1 MRHQKTGAF
10 DFELASQGFVTF
22 FPCKLRWHESTT
34 KPTDK
39 EKGIHMRLR
48 LLRRMTSL
56 TILSFVFAANASAQ
70 LARIKTGYSSIAL
83 GQCLVWVAK
92 EAGLFKENGLDVQ
105 LIFIGSSSIMTQA
118 IIAGDVPMGIMS
130 GSTAIGSQLAGG
142 DLVIVAS
149 TKKDP
154 AQAFLV
160 TAKGISHPSQLKGK
174 KLAVSRLGASS
185 DFILRVILKK
195 IGLVPD
201 KDVAIIQ
208 IGSSPVRMAALA
220 NGVAD
225 GTALTFEEM
234 MVAKKMGFNVL
245 LNLLDLDVEA
255 LNSDVVT
262 TRRFMRESRDTV
274 QRFIKGMVKAVSV
287 FGANKKFSMGV
298 IARYTKSNDAEKI
311 EYGYDYVAKIF
322 LQKPYTP
329 IKGIQLAL
337 EEIGERNPAAK
348 KANPE
353 QFIDMSIVKELDQS
367 GYIDALYK

>member
-1 MRHQKTGAF
+1 MRRHSWWWWGFLLLIPFVA
-10 DFELASQGFVTF
+10 AS
-22 FPCKLRWHESTT
+22 
-34 KPTDK
+34 
-39 EKGIHMRLR
+39 
-48 LLRRMTSL
+48 
-56 TILSFVFAANASAQ
+56 ASAQ
-70 LARIKTGYSSIAL
+70 VARIKVGYSSIGV
-83 GQCLVWVAK
+83 GQSLVWVAK

-105 LIFIGSSSIMTQA
+105 LIFIGSSSLLTQA
-118 IIAGDVPMGIMS
+118 VIAGDVPIAIMS
-130 GSTAIGSQLAGG
+130 GTAAIGSQLAGS
-142 DLVIVAS
+142 DVIMAAS

-160 TAKGISHPSQLKGK
+160 AAKGISQPAQLKGK

-185 DFILRVILKK
+185 DFILRLILKK
-195 IGLVPD
+195 LGLTPE

-220 NGVAD
+220 NGTAD

-245 LNLLDLDVEA
+245 LNLTELGVES

-262 TRRFMRESRDTV
+262 TRRYMRESRDVV
-274 QRFIKGMVKAVSV
+274 QRFIKGMIKGVS
-287 FGANKKFSMGV
+287 FFAANKKFSMDV

-311 EYGYDYVAKIF
+311 EYGYDFAAKIF
-322 LQKPYTP
+322 LKKPYPP

-337 EEIGERNPAAK
+337 EEIGERNPAARS
-348 KANPE
+348 ANPE
-353 QFIDMSIVKELDQS
+353 QFMDISIVRELDQS

>member
-1 MRHQKTGAF
+1 MKY
-10 DFELASQGFVTF
+10 
-22 FPCKLRWHESTT
+22 
-34 KPTDK
+34 KP
-39 EKGIHMRLR
+39 IM
-48 LLRRMTSL
+48 
-56 TILSFVFAANASAQ
+56 IVPFAATLCLIFASVASAQ
-70 LARIKTGYSSIAL
+70 VTRIKVGYSSIGV
-83 GQCLVWVAK
+83 GQSLVWVAK

-105 LIFIGSSSIMTQA
+105 LIFIGSSSILSQA
-118 IIAGDVPMGIMS
+118 VIARDVPIAIMS
-130 GSTAIGSQLAGG
+130 GTAAINSQLAGS
-142 DLVIVAS
+142 DLVIAAS

-160 TAKGISHPSQLKGK
+160 TAKGISQPAQLKGK

-185 DFILRVILKK
+185 DFILRLILKK

-245 LNLLDLDVEA
+245 LNLLEFGVEA

-262 TRRFMRESRDTV
+262 TRRFIRESKETV
-274 QRFIKGMVKAVSV
+274 QRFVKGMTKGVS
-287 FGANKKFSMGV
+287 FYTNNKKFSMDV
-298 IARYTKSNDAEKI
+298 IARYTKSNDIEKI
-311 EYGYDYVAKIF
+311 EYGYDFAAKTF
-322 LQKPYTP
+322 LKRPYTP

-348 KANPE
+348 TANPE
-353 QFIDMSIVKELDQS
+353 QFIDMSVVRDLDQS

>member
-1 MRHQKTGAF
+1 MKYRLSMILF
-10 DFELASQGFVTF
+10 LIVT
-22 FPCKLRWHESTT
+22 
-34 KPTDK
+34 
-39 EKGIHMRLR
+39 
-48 LLRRMTSL
+48 LL
-56 TILSFVFAANASAQ
+56 FAALAQ
-70 LARIKTGYSSIAL
+70 AQATRIRVGYSSIGV

-118 IIAGDVPMGIMS
+118 LIAGDVPIAIMS
-130 GSTAIGSQLAGG
+130 GSTAVGSQLAGS
-142 DLVIVAS
+142 DLVIAAS

-160 TAKGISHPSQLKGK
+160 TAKGISQPVQLKGK

-208 IGSSPVRMAALA
+208 VGSSPVRMAALA

-234 MVAKKMGFNVL
+234 MVAKKMGFNVM
-245 LNLLDLDVEA
+245 LNIMDYGIES
-255 LNSDVVT
+255 LNSDVIT
-262 TRRFMRESRDTV
+262 TRKYMRESRDIV
-274 QRFIKGMVKAVSV
+274 QRFIKGMIKGVS
-287 FGANKKFSMGV
+287 FLAANKKFSMGV

-311 EYGYDYVAKIF
+311 EYGYDYVTKIF
-322 LQKPYTP
+322 LKKPYTP

-348 KANPE
+348 TANPE
-353 QFIDMSIVKELDQS
+353 QFIDMSIVRELDQS

>member
-1 MRHQKTGAF
+1 MKYRLSMILF
-10 DFELASQGFVTF
+10 LIVTL
-22 FPCKLRWHESTT
+22 P
-34 KPTDK
+34 
-39 EKGIHMRLR
+39 
-48 LLRRMTSL
+48 
-56 TILSFVFAANASAQ
+56 FAALAQ
-70 LARIKTGYSSIAL
+70 AQATRIRVGYSSIGV

-118 IIAGDVPMGIMS
+118 LIAGDVPIAIMS
-130 GSTAIGSQLAGG
+130 GSTAIGSQLAGS
-142 DLVIVAS
+142 DLVIAAS

-160 TAKGISHPSQLKGK
+160 TAKRISQPVQLKGK

-208 IGSSPVRMAALA
+208 VGSSPVRMAALA

-234 MVAKKMGFNVL
+234 MVAKKMGFNVM
-245 LNLLDLDVEA
+245 LNIMDYGIDS
-255 LNSDVVT
+255 LNSDVIT
-262 TRRFMRESRDTV
+262 TRKYMRESRDIV
-274 QRFIKGMVKAVSV
+274 QRFIKGMIKGVS
-287 FGANKKFSMGV
+287 FLAANKKFSMGV

-311 EYGYDYVAKIF
+311 EYGYDYVTKIF
-322 LQKPYTP
+322 LKKPYTP

-348 KANPE
+348 TANPE
-353 QFIDMSIVKELDQS
+353 QFIDMSMVKELDQS
-367 GYIDALYK
+367 GYIDSLYK

>member
-1 MRHQKTGAF
+1 M
-10 DFELASQGFVTF
+10 
-22 FPCKLRWHESTT
+22 
-34 KPTDK
+34 
-39 EKGIHMRLR
+39 I
-48 LLRRMTSL
+48 
-56 TILSFVFAANASAQ
+56 VFAVVVVSFPFNAMVQAQ
-70 LARIKTGYSSIAL
+70 PTRIKVGYSSIGV
-83 GQCLVWVAK
+83 GQSLVWVAK
-92 EAGLFKENGLDVQ
+92 DAGLFKENGLDVQ
-105 LIFIGSSSIMTQA
+105 LIFIGSSSIVTQA
-118 IIAGDVPMGIMS
+118 MIAGDVPIAIMA
-130 GSTAIGSQLAGG
+130 GSTAIGSQLAGA
-142 DLVIVAS
+142 DLVIAAS

-160 TAKGISHPSQLKGK
+160 TAKGISQPSQLKGK

-195 IGLVPD
+195 IGLVPE

-208 IGSSPVRMAALA
+208 VGSSPVRMAALA

-234 MVAKKMGFNVL
+234 MIAKKMGFNVM
-245 LNLLDLDVEA
+245 LNIMDFGVES

-262 TRRFMRESRDTV
+262 TRRYIRESRETV
-274 QRFIKGMVKAVSV
+274 QRFIKGMIKGVS
-287 FGANKKFSMGV
+287 FYAANKKFSMDV
-298 IARYTKSNDAEKI
+298 IARYTKSTDMEKI
-311 EYGYDYVAKIF
+311 EYGYDYVTKIF
-322 LQKPYTP
+322 LKKPYTP

-348 KANPE
+348 TANPE

>member
-1 MRHQKTGAF
+1 MRVRIF
-10 DFELASQGFVTF
+10 
-22 FPCKLRWHESTT
+22 RWMSV
-34 KPTDK
+34 
-39 EKGIHMRLR
+39 
-48 LLRRMTSL
+48 L
-56 TILSFVFAANASAQ
+56 TILSFAFVANASGQ
-70 LARIKTGYSSIAL
+70 MIRLKVGYSSIGV
-83 GQCLVWVAK
+83 GQSLVWVTK

-105 LIFIGSSSIMTQA
+105 LIFIGSSSIVTQA
-118 IIAGDVPMGIMS
+118 VIAGDVPIAIMS
-130 GSTAIGSQLAGG
+130 GSTAIGSQLAGA
-142 DLVIVAS
+142 DLVIAAS

-160 TAKGISHPSQLKGK
+160 TAKSISQASQLKGK

-195 IGLVPD
+195 LGLVPE

-234 MVAKKMGFNVL
+234 TVAKKMGFNVL
-245 LNLLDLDVEA
+245 LNLMDFGVEA

-262 TRRFMRESRDTV
+262 TRKFMRESRETV
-274 QRFIKGMVKAVSV
+274 QRFIKGMTKGVS
-287 FGANKKFSMGV
+287 FFAANKKFSMDV
-298 IARYTKSNDAEKI
+298 IARYTKSTDAEKI
-311 EYGYDYVAKIF
+311 ENGYDFVAKTF
-322 LQKPYTP
+322 LKKPYTP

-348 KANPE
+348 TANPE

-367 GYIDALYK
+367 GYIDALYR

>member
-1 MRHQKTGAF
+1 MKYRLNIIVA
-10 DFELASQGFVTF
+10 LALTLGVFLLPSAEAQ
-22 FPCKLRWHESTT
+22 
-34 KPTDK
+34 PT
-39 EKGIHMRLR
+39 
-48 LLRRMTSL
+48 
-56 TILSFVFAANASAQ
+56 
-70 LARIKTGYSSIAL
+70 RIKVGYSSIGV
-83 GQCLVWVAK
+83 GQSLVWVAK
-92 EAGLFKENGLDVQ
+92 DAGLFKENGLDVQ
-105 LIFIGSSSIMTQA
+105 LIFIGSSSIVTQA
-118 IIAGDVPMGIMS
+118 MIAGDVPIAIMA
-130 GSTAIGSQLAGG
+130 GSTAIGSQLAGA
-142 DLVIVAS
+142 DLVIAAS

-160 TAKGISHPSQLKGK
+160 TAKGISQPSQLKGK

-195 IGLVPD
+195 IGLVPE

-208 IGSSPVRMAALA
+208 VGSSPVRMAALA

-234 MVAKKMGFNVL
+234 MIAKKMGFNVM
-245 LNLLDLDVEA
+245 LNIMDFGVES

-262 TRRFMRESRDTV
+262 TRRYIRESRETV
-274 QRFIKGMVKAVSV
+274 QRFIKGMIKGVS
-287 FGANKKFSMGV
+287 FYAANKKFSMEV
-298 IARYTKSNDAEKI
+298 IARYTKSTDMEKI
-311 EYGYDYVAKIF
+311 EYGYDYVTKIF
-322 LQKPYTP
+322 LKKPYTP

-348 KANPE
+348 TANPE

>member
-1 MRHQKTGAF
+1 MKY
-10 DFELASQGFVTF
+10 
-22 FPCKLRWHESTT
+22 
-34 KPTDK
+34 KP
-39 EKGIHMRLR
+39 IM
-48 LLRRMTSL
+48 
-56 TILSFVFAANASAQ
+56 IVPFAATLCLIFASVASAQ
-70 LARIKTGYSSIAL
+70 VTRIKVGYSSIGV
-83 GQCLVWVAK
+83 GQSLVWVAK

-105 LIFIGSSSIMTQA
+105 LIFIGSSSILSQA
-118 IIAGDVPMGIMS
+118 VIARDVPIAIMS
-130 GSTAIGSQLAGG
+130 GTAAINSQLAGS
-142 DLVIVAS
+142 DLVIAAS

-160 TAKGISHPSQLKGK
+160 TAKGISQPAQLKGK

-185 DFILRVILKK
+185 DFILRLILKK

-245 LNLLDLDVEA
+245 LNLLEFGVEA

-262 TRRFMRESRDTV
+262 TRRFIRESKETV
-274 QRFIKGMVKAVSV
+274 QRFVKGMTKGVS
-287 FGANKKFSMGV
+287 FYTNNKKFSMDV
-298 IARYTKSNDAEKI
+298 IARYTKSNDIEKI
-311 EYGYDYVAKIF
+311 EYGYDFAAKTF
-322 LQKPYTP
+322 LKRPYTP

-348 KANPE
+348 TANPE
-353 QFIDMSIVKELDQS
+353 QFIDMSIVRDLDQS

>member
-1 MRHQKTGAF
+1 MKY
-10 DFELASQGFVTF
+10 
-22 FPCKLRWHESTT
+22 
-34 KPTDK
+34 KP
-39 EKGIHMRLR
+39 IM
-48 LLRRMTSL
+48 
-56 TILSFVFAANASAQ
+56 IVPFAATLCLIFASVASAQ
-70 LARIKTGYSSIAL
+70 VTRIKVGYSSIGV
-83 GQCLVWVAK
+83 GQSLVWVAK

-105 LIFIGSSSIMTQA
+105 LIFIGSSSILSQA
-118 IIAGDVPMGIMS
+118 VIARDVPIAIMS
-130 GSTAIGSQLAGG
+130 GTAAINSQLAGS
-142 DLVIVAS
+142 DLVIAAS

-160 TAKGISHPSQLKGK
+160 TAKGISQPAQLKGK

-185 DFILRVILKK
+185 DFILRLILKK

-245 LNLLDLDVEA
+245 LNLLEFGVEA

-262 TRRFMRESRDTV
+262 TRRFIRESKETV
-274 QRFIKGMVKAVSV
+274 QRFVKGMTKGVS
-287 FGANKKFSMGV
+287 FYTNNKKFSMDV
-298 IARYTKSNDAEKI
+298 IARYTKSNDIEKI
-311 EYGYDYVAKIF
+311 EYGYDFAAKTF
-322 LQKPYTP
+322 LKRPYTP

-348 KANPE
+348 TANPE
-353 QFIDMSIVKELDQS
+353 QFIDMSIVRDLNQS
-367 GYIDALYK
+367 DYIDALYK

>member
-1 MRHQKTGAF
+1 MRGRTFGWTPV
-10 DFELASQGFVTF
+10 LA
-22 FPCKLRWHESTT
+22 
-34 KPTDK
+34 
-39 EKGIHMRLR
+39 
-48 LLRRMTSL
+48 
-56 TILSFVFAANASAQ
+56 ILSFVLVTSASGQ
-70 LARIKTGYSSIAL
+70 VNRLKVGYSSIGV
-83 GQCLVWVAK
+83 GQSLVWVTK

-105 LIFIGSSSIMTQA
+105 LIFIGSSSIVTQA
-118 IIAGDVPMGIMS
+118 VIAGDVPIAIMS
-130 GSTAIGSQLAGG
+130 GTAAINSQLAGS
-142 DLVIVAS
+142 DVIMAAS

-160 TAKGISHPSQLKGK
+160 TAKGISQPSQLKGK
-174 KLAVSRLGASS
+174 KLAVSRLGSSS
-185 DFILRVILKK
+185 DFIVRLILKK

-201 KDVAIIQ
+201 KDVAIVQ

-245 LNLLDLDVEA
+245 LNLVDLGVES

-274 QRFIKGMVKAVSV
+274 QRFIKGMIKGVS
-287 FGANKKFSMGV
+287 FYAANKKFSMDV
-298 IARYTKSNDAEKI
+298 IGRYTKSNDTEKI
-311 EYGYDYVAKIF
+311 EYGYDYAAKIF
-322 LQKPYTP
+322 LKKPYPP

-337 EEIGERNPAAK
+337 EEIGEKIPAART
-348 KANPE
+348 ANPE
-353 QFIDMSIVKELDQS
+353 QFIDISIVKDLDQT

>member
-1 MRHQKTGAF
+1 MKYRLSTI
-10 DFELASQGFVTF
+10 VF
-22 FPCKLRWHESTT
+22 FTV
-34 KPTDK
+34 
-39 EKGIHMRLR
+39 IV
-48 LLRRMTSL
+48 SL
-56 TILSFVFAANASAQ
+56 PFTAMVQAQ
-70 LARIKTGYSSIAL
+70 ATRIKVGYSSIGV
-83 GQCLVWVAK
+83 GQSLVWVAK
-92 EAGLFKENGLDVQ
+92 EAGLFRENGLDVQ
-105 LIFIGSSSIMTQA
+105 LIFIGSSSILTQSV
-118 IIAGDVPMGIMS
+118 IAGDVPIAIMS
-130 GSTAIGSQLAGG
+130 GTAAINSQLAGS
-142 DLVIVAS
+142 DVVMAAS

-160 TAKGISHPSQLKGK
+160 TAKGISQPAQLKGK

-185 DFILRVILKK
+185 DFILRLILKK

-234 MVAKKMGFNVL
+234 MVAKKMGFNVM
-245 LNLLDLDVEA
+245 LNIMDFGVES

-262 TRRFMRESRDTV
+262 TRRYIRESRDTV
-274 QRFIKGMVKAVSV
+274 QRFIKGMIKGVS
-287 FGANKKFSMGV
+287 FYAANKKFSMGV

-322 LQKPYTP
+322 LKKPYTP
-329 IKGIQLAL
+329 TKGIQLAL
-337 EEIGERNPAAK
+337 EEIGERNPAART
-348 KANPE
+348 ANPE

-367 GYIDALYK
+367 GYIDALYR